1 MRPTDRQLD
10 GPGDLTRAPP
20 VVSMRRV
27 PAEPDAAVDRIA
39 AVRAEVAASARRAGR
54 SPDEVAIV
62 AVTKTMPPEVVREAI
77 AGGLTEVGENYVQ
90 EARAKRL
97 LVGGGRWHLVG
108 GLQRNKVRAAVAVF
122 DVIQS
127 LDSEPLARALGE
139 EAASAGRR
147 LPVLIQVNA
156 AGRAGQRGVTP
167 EALPDVARSV
177 LEQASLELLG
187 LMTIAPA
194 SAQVEGLRAHFG
206 AVRALRDATARA
218 LGVEMPHLS
227 MGMSDDFSLA
237 IEEGATLVR
246 LGRALFG
253 PRRSAPWREGS

>member
-1 MRPTDRQLD
+1 M
-10 GPGDLTRAPP
+10 
-20 VVSMRRV
+20 SMRRV

-39 AVRAEVAASARRAGR
+39 AVRAEVEAATRRAGR
-54 SPDEVAIV
+54 RPDEVRIV
-62 AVTKTMPPEVVREAI
+62 AVTKTMPPECARQAI
-77 AGGLTEVGENYVQ
+77 AGGLPDVGENYVQ

-108 GLQRNKVRAAVAVF
+108 GLQRNKVKAAVAVF
-122 DVIQS
+122 DVIHS
-127 LDSEPLARALGE
+127 VDTEPLARALGE
-139 EAASAGRR
+139 EAAAAGRR

-156 AGRAGQRGVTP
+156 AGQDGQRGVMP
-167 EALPDVARSV
+167 EALLGLARVVST
-177 LEQASLELLG
+177 QTALELLG

-194 SAQVEGLRAHFG
+194 RARTEGLRAHFG
-206 AVRALRDATARA
+206 TVRTLRDTTARS

-253 PRRSAPWREGS
+253 ARKSAPWREGS

>member
-1 MRPTDRQLD
+1 
-10 GPGDLTRAPP
+10 
-20 VVSMRRV
+20 MRRV

-39 AVRAEVAASARRAGR
+39 AVRAEVAAVTRRAGR
-54 SPDEVAIV
+54 RPEEVRIV
-62 AVTKTMPPEVVREAI
+62 AVTKTMPPEAVRDAI
-77 AGGLTEVGENYVQ
+77 AGGIPDVGENYVQ

-97 LVGGGRWHLVG
+97 QVGGGRWHLVG

-127 LDSEPLARALGE
+127 VDSVDLARELGR
-139 EAASAGRR
+139 EAGSAGRR
-147 LPVLIQVNA
+147 LPVLLQVNV
-156 AGRAGQRGVTP
+156 AGREGQRGAPP
-167 EALPDVARSV
+167 ETIPELARAV
-177 LEQASLELLG
+177 VEQATLELLG

-194 SAQVEGLRAHFG
+194 DAGQEGLRAHFG
-206 AVRALRDATARA
+206 AVRGLRDATARS

>member
-1 MRPTDRQLD
+1 M
-10 GPGDLTRAPP
+10 
-20 VVSMRRV
+20 SMRRV

-39 AVRAEVAASARRAGR
+39 AVRAEVEAVARRAGR
-54 SPDEVAIV
+54 RPDEVSIV
-62 AVTKTMPPEVVREAI
+62 AVTKTLPPERVRQAI
-77 AGGLTEVGENYVQ
+77 AGGLPDIGENYVQ

-108 GLQRNKVRAAVAVF
+108 GLQRNKVKAAVAIF
-122 DVIQS
+122 DVIHSVDNQ
-127 LDSEPLARALGE
+127 PLARALGQ
-139 EAASAGRR
+139 EAAAAGRR
-147 LPVLIQVNA
+147 LPVLLQVNA
-156 AGRAGQRGVTP
+156 AGREGQRGVM
-167 EALPDVARSV
+167 PDAVVELGRAV
-177 LEQASLELLG
+177 LEQTSLELLG

-194 SAQVEGLRAHFG
+194 NAQAEGLRAHFG
-206 AVRALRDATARA
+206 AVRRLRDGTARA

-253 PRRSAPWREGS
+253 PRRGAPWREGS

>member
-1 MRPTDRQLD
+1 MRPRCRQLD
-10 GPGDLTRAPP
+10 SQPTRHEHAH
-20 VVSMRRV
+20 V

-39 AVRAEVAASARRAGR
+39 AVRAEVAAIARRAGR
-54 SPDEVAIV
+54 KADEVGIV
-62 AVTKTMPPEVVREAI
+62 AVTKTMPPEVVREAL
-77 AGGLTEVGENYVQ
+77 AGGLTDLGENYVQ

-97 LVGGGRWHLVG
+97 QVGAGRWHLVG

-127 LDSEPLARALGE
+127 LDTPAVARALGE
-139 EAASAGRR
+139 EAAAAGRR

-156 AGRAGQRGVTP
+156 AGRAGQRGVLP
-167 EALPDVARSV
+167 EALPELARV
-177 LEQASLELLG
+177 VVGMPSLELLG

-194 SAQVEGLRAHFG
+194 GAGAEAVRAHFA
-206 AVRALRDATARA
+206 AVRALRDATARS